1 VRIVA
6 GDHRGRTLFV
16 PDGSHVRPTSDR
28 VREALFNI
36 LEHSIRPPRGA
47 KVLDLFAGSGAL
59 GLEALS
65 RGAEFVLFVDDHADS
80 RAAVRRNIEALGATG
95 HTKLYR
101 RDATK
106 LGPLP
111 KGVPGP
117 FNLVFLDPPYDKGL
131 VPLAVASATEG
142 KWLSPNALLVIEC
155 GANETLELD
164 GFKIVDQ
171 RVYGDTSLYLA
182 TAK

>member
-1 VRIVA
+1 VPEGDRI
-6 GDHRGRTLFV
+6 
-16 PDGSHVRPTSDR
+16 RPTSDR

-65 RGAEFVLFVDDHADS
+65 RGAEFVLFVDDNGTS
-80 RAAVRRNIEALGATG
+80 RAAVRRNIETLGATG

-106 LGPLP
+106 LGDLP

-117 FNLVFLDPPYDKGL
+117 FDLIFLDPPYDKGL
-131 VPLAVASATEG
+131 VPLAVASAAQG
-142 KWLSPNALLVIEC
+142 KWLSPDALLVIES
-155 GANETLELD
+155 GANETLDLD
-164 GFKIVDQ
+164 GFKIIDQ
-171 RVYGDTSLYLA
+171 RFYGDTSLSLA